1 MNLEILKC
9 IEEEIKTNE
18 KEKTKYE
25 NEIKILEKIKQFNE
39 DINSLLKLDI
49 IKESTYDFKNT
60 LDYLNQLEE
69 MIWML
74 ENDIVNVNINS
85 KVFNHQ
91 LLLDKKTKYKEII
104 QTVKLISP
112 LIIIEEFED
121 ESIKE
126 NLNNEVK
133 DIINNLKEIKNK
145 IINNILNELNKIK
158 LDKNFDILKKLYNA
172 RKFFKNDGS
181 LNLDNDNV
189 DDLFDVIKSS
199 SLDKVD
205 ILNFINNFIKETIL
219 TNETK
224 SIKQMDENL
233 YESNDDLEDS
243 DKYLDE
249 ISNIGENINQIIKKD
264 NIYKHYNTLNEG
276 NKNYIDFIL
285 ELINNQNIEDALYNI
300 KSFDK
305 PIEWFQ
311 YLNII
316 KKLVELNEDI
326 NTYLNLKEIDKEG
339 VNEISD
345 KYNILIDELKEVE
358 SNLKEINNENVE
370 EIKPSENLVI
380 VLDDKLDE
388 LDTECMLELKEALD
402 KFRYISWE
410 KMRRDTS
417 NLAEALFYITSTGKR
432 NYYENSS
439 FKPYRLKCRQN
450 TRTGIIKINVSPSIA
465 TLIQEKYNINN
476 ANSIFILTDII
487 KVISSD
493 HNEYD
498 RLTQYINNNYYT
510 LEKIAQIFKN
520 DEIDKKIIF
529 DIIDNSNNIL
539 NLKTKSI
546 GSEIKK

>member
-158 LDKNFDILKKLYNA
+158 LDKNFDTLKKLYNA

-224 SIKQMDENL
+224 SIKQIDENL

-339 VNEISD
+339 VNEIND

-417 NLAEALFYITSTGKR
+417 HLVEALFYITNTGNR
-432 NYYENSS
+432 NYYENFS

-450 TRTGIIKINVSPSIA
+450 TRTGIIKINVSPSNA
-465 TLIQEKYNINN
+465 ALIQEKYNIANS
-476 ANSIFILTDII
+476 NSIFIITNII
-487 KVISSD
+487 KVIRID
-493 HNEYD
+493 HSEYD

-520 DEIDKKIIF
+520 DKIDKEIIF

>member
-1 MNLEILKC
+1 
-9 IEEEIKTNE
+9 
-18 KEKTKYE
+18 
-25 NEIKILEKIKQFNE
+25 
-39 DINSLLKLDI
+39 
-49 IKESTYDFKNT
+49 
-60 LDYLNQLEE
+60 
-69 MIWML
+69 ML
-74 ENDIVNVNINS
+74 ENDIINVNINS
-85 KVFNHQ
+85 KVFNHE

-104 QTVKLISP
+104 KTVKLISP

-121 ESIKE
+121 ESIRE

-145 IINNILNELNKIK
+145 IINDILNELNKLK
-158 LDKNFDILKKLYNA
+158 LDKNYDILKKLYNA
-172 RKFFKNDGS
+172 RNFFESDGS
-181 LNLDNDNV
+181 LSLDNDNV
-189 DDLFDVIKSS
+189 DDLFDIIKSS
-199 SLDKVD
+199 PFDKID

-219 TNETK
+219 INETK
-224 SIKQMDENL
+224 NIKQID
-233 YESNDDLEDS
+233 ESNDDLENS

-264 NIYKHYNTLNEG
+264 NIYKQYNTLNEG

-285 ELINNQNIEDALYNI
+285 ELINNQNIEDALHNI

-316 KKLVELNEDI
+316 KKLIELNEDI
-326 NTYLNLKEIDKEG
+326 NTYLNIKEIDKEG
-339 VNEISD
+339 FNEINN
-345 KYNILIDELKEVE
+345 KYNILMDELKEVE
-358 SNLKEINNENVE
+358 SSIKEINKKEYIE
-370 EIKPSENLVI
+370 EQDEINPSENLVI

-476 ANSIFILTDII
+476 ANSIFILTDVI

-493 HNEYD
+493 HSEYD
-498 RLTQYINNNYYT
+498 RLTQHINNNYYT